1 MKILAFAYPGDIDTP
16 TGGYGYCRH
25 IIAGLRDLGWTV
37 DPISLGEGFPQAS
50 EATKAHALK
59 ILQAVP
65 STTPIV
71 VDGLAFGV
79 LDKEADV
86 LARSHKVI
94 ALVHHPLALET
105 SLSASEQELLCR
117 SETRSLAAAHAVIT
131 SSPATARTLAEG
143 FAVPDDKISVVVPG
157 TARPAPS
164 SQRQRGQ
171 TEPRLLSVGSLV
183 PRKGHDMLIDAL
195 ADLQALPWRLD
206 IAGDDRLD
214 VEHAQHLRSLI
225 TTENLQDRV
234 TLHGAL
240 PSDDLEALY
249 TAADIFVLATRYEG
263 YGMAF
268 AEATVRG
275 LPIVATGSGAVADTI
290 VPGTGLLFAPDDRAG
305 FRDGLRRMI
314 SDAALRA
321 ECAAAAIAAANTYPT
336 WEESSSRFAAAIEE
350 LFTETPA

>member
-1 MKILAFAYPGDIDTP
+1 MKTLAFAYPGDIETP

-37 DPISLGEGFPQAS
+37 EPISLGEGFPQAS

-105 SLSASEQELLCR
+105 GLSASEQDLLRR
-117 SETRSLAAAHAVIT
+117 SETRSLSAAHAVIT
-131 SSPATARTLAEG
+131 SSPATARTLIAE
-143 FAVPDDKISVVVPG
+143 FAVPHNKIAVVVPG
-157 TARPAPS
+157 TDRV
-164 SQRQRGQ
+164 GQ
-171 TEPRLLSVGSLV
+171 VRAKPRDETVIRLLSVGSLV
-183 PRKGHDMLIDAL
+183 PRKGHDMLIEAL

-214 VEHAQHLRSLI
+214 TEHSEHLRQLI
-225 TTENLQDRV
+225 SAKSLQDRV
-234 TLHGAL
+234 ILHGAL
-240 PSDDLEALY
+240 SSDDLEALY

-275 LPIVATGSGAVADTI
+275 LPIVATGSGAVADTMTA
-290 VPGTGLLFAPDDRAG
+290 GTGLLFAPDDRAG

-314 SDAALRA
+314 SDAALRV

-336 WEESSSRFAAAIEE
+336 WEETSSLFATAIEG